1 MRFQEILLVKWRR
14 WQKWPI
20 WWKICH
26 EFGEYSNLIA
36 KRGPLES
43 GDFNENGNSGKKAN
57 SLKVK
62 WGKIGGH
69 IYRTSLTWLVPS
81 LTRSLS
87 SVTLLNDTSIM
98 RSVTEESARDALCS
112 PWPRFSRL
120 HFWDWETTG
129 SKSEVLPNLRFN
141 TTTIEKYLAR
151 SQALYPSR
159 LQTGIGNMGTRLN
172 YFPSNHTESRNR
184 GWS

>member
-1 MRFQEILLVKWRR
+1 MFVCFNGQFPQYLPDFLSNHDFDFSFYFFYTTNNFVQKILATVKMANLAKIARGLEKILMRFQEILLVKWRR

-20 WWKICH
+20 WRKICH

-69 IYRTSLTWLVPS
+69 IYRTSLAWLVPS

-87 SVTLLNDTSIM
+87 SVTLLNDT
-98 RSVTEESARDALCS
+98 
-112 PWPRFSRL
+112 
-120 HFWDWETTG
+120 
-129 SKSEVLPNLRFN
+129 
-141 TTTIEKYLAR
+141 
-151 SQALYPSR
+151 
-159 LQTGIGNMGTRLN
+159 
-172 YFPSNHTESRNR
+172 
-184 GWS
+184 